1 MRVQLHY
8 PASRLAINWT
18 ALVKGVACQNRESYN
33 IPLQEL
39 PSLSLRVFVA
49 SHKICPSPVQKGLYE
64 YFRGCRFGP
73 LPGQTYLSH
82 LSLTIAI
89 VVVLESGTESG
100 LIIHK

>member
-1 MRVQLHY
+1 MGVQLHY
-8 PASRLAINWT
+8 PTSRLAIYWT
-18 ALVKGVACQNRESYN
+18 ALVKGDACQKSESYN

-49 SHKICPSPVQKGLYE
+49 SHKICLSPVQRGLYE
-64 YFRGCRFGP
+64 YFGGFHFGP
-73 LPGQTYLSH
+73 LPGETYLSH